1 MIFAARPSECRF
13 FCGNVTESQPEPGT
27 RQMDETEA
35 FPDPLIPG
43 GKARIRQIPS
53 AVPFCRADTGRVW
66 RDFLKKKPLPLK
78 GRFFG
83 CSDSMA
89 AKNLFW
95 RHRVPRRFRRDP
107 VLLRAETPMPFINE
121 TIRATSPKLLNFYQ
135 CNKIVKGKAKKCDK
149 ISFRANYSPVWRREF
164 LSPARVF
171 VFLKVDSPRRGGVET
186 F

>member
-1 MIFAARPSECRF
+1 MMESGPPFGMLGFFFWPRSKSMEPEGRRVIFAAKPSECRF

-35 FPDPLIPG
+35 FPDPLIPD

-53 AVPFCRADTGRVW
+53 AVPFCRADTGRIW

-89 AKNLFW
+89 AKNLFGGTAARARSAVIRFCFGQRRQCRLLMKLFG
-95 RHRVPRRFRRDP
+95 RHRR
-107 VLLRAETPMPFINE
+107 
-121 TIRATSPKLLNFYQ
+121 S
-135 CNKIVKGKAKKCDK
+135 C
-149 ISFRANYSPVWRREF
+149 
-164 LSPARVF
+164 
-171 VFLKVDSPRRGGVET
+171 
-186 F
+186 

>member
-1 MIFAARPSECRF
+1 MPLFLRKCYGIAAS
-13 FCGNVTESQPEPGT
+13 EPGI

-53 AVPFCRADTGRVW
+53 AVPFCRADTGRIW

-121 TIRATSPKLLNFYQ
+121 TIRAASPKLLNFYQ
-135 CNKIVKGKAKKCDK
+135 CNKIVKGKAKKSDK